1 MAPTIRVATSADL
14 IDVLSLW
21 READAE
27 PTHTDD
33 AESLEQLIAH
43 DPGALVILEEDR
55 RIIGS
60 VIAGW
65 DGWRGSVYRLVVAPS
80 HRRMGLGLGLVREA
94 ESRLAARGASRMQAV
109 VVESDVPATRF
120 WRASG
125 WEQQADRLRFVKVGK
140 S

>member
-14 IDVLSLW
+14 VEVLSLW

-33 AESLEQLIAH
+33 EESLEQLIAH
-43 DPGALVILEEDR
+43 EPLALIVLVEDR

-94 ESRLAARGASRMQAV
+94 ERRLAARGASRMQAV
-109 VVESDVPATRF
+109 VVESDVPATGL
-120 WRASG
+120 WGASG
-125 WEQQADRLRFVKVGK
+125 WERQADRLRFVKG
-140 S
+140 